1 MLLNDGSKSMQIS
14 NYDNCTGCGACAN
27 LCPRGCIQ
35 MKPDENGE
43 LHPLIDEKNC
53 VGCKKCIVNCPANN
67 KLTFNNP
74 MRVYASWRKKSEEMR
89 DSASGGVA
97 AALSEIWIKQGG
109 VVFGTKFDDSF
120 HALIC
125 KEETL
130 GGIEAFKG
138 SKYVQSYAGDSY
150 NEVKKLLK
158 QGRKILYFG
167 TPCQL
172 AGLYAVV
179 NRDAVNL
186 ITVEILCHGV
196 SSNEYLQEQ
205 LKFIERDIHGIKYDN
220 VTFRT
225 NRWMMDFYFGL
236 WNNDKVVF
244 SQQAYENEYFR
255 GFLTGLTLRESC
267 YCCKYKSK
275 ERLGDILIG
284 DFIGFGKHVSFNE
297 PHPRPSLIL
306 VMNEKGMSLVQ
317 ESKKELELVER
328 TIEEALIEGRSLRE
342 PFPRHE
348 KQKVFREIYRSK
360 GFMEAIHES
369 IGDEILECKKANTK
383 MHIKRH
389 IKVSLYKVLGI
400 RIQGGKIYRGD

>member
-1 MLLNDGSKSMQIS
+1 MKIS
-14 NYDNCTGCGACAN
+14 SYDNCTGCGACAN

-43 LHPLIDEKNC
+43 LHPSIDDKKC
-53 VGCKKCIVNCPANN
+53 VGCKKCIVRCPANN
-67 KLTFNNP
+67 ELVFRSP
-74 MRVYASWRKKSEEMR
+74 MKVYASWRKNYADMR

-97 AALSEIWIKQGG
+97 AALSENWIKQGG
-109 VVFGTKFDDSF
+109 IVFGTKYDDTF
-120 HALIC
+120 RTVIHG
-125 KEETL
+125 EETL
-130 GGIEAFKG
+130 EGIEAFKG
-138 SKYVQSYAGDSY
+138 SKYVQSYTGNSY
-150 NEVKKLLK
+150 NEVKELLK
-158 QGRKILYFG
+158 QGKKVLYFG

-179 NRDAVNL
+179 DREAVNL
-186 ITVEILCHGV
+186 LTVEILCHGV

-205 LKFIERDIHGIKYDN
+205 LRYIEDKIHIKKYDN

-236 WNNDKVVF
+236 WNEGKVVF
-244 SQQAYENEYFR
+244 DQQAYENEYFR

-267 YCCKYKSK
+267 YCCKYKTK

-284 DFIGFGKHVSFNE
+284 DFIGFGKHVPFNK
-297 PHPRPSLIL
+297 PHPRPSLVLI
-306 VMNEKGMSLVQ
+306 MNDKGMSLIQ

-328 TIEEALIEGRSLRE
+328 TIEEALIDGRSLRE

-348 KQKVFREIYRSK
+348 KQKVFREIYRNK

-383 MHIKRH
+383 MHIKRR

-400 RIQGGKIYRGD
+400 RIQGGKIYRGN